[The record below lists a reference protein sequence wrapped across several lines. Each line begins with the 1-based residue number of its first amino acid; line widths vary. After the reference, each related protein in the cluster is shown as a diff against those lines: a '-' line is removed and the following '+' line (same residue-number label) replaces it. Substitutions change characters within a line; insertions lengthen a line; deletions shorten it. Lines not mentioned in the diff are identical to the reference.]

1 MRPERP
7 DAGLGEEALPFLLR
21 MPGSALQ
28 RGAFAAPHPPALLP
42 SPAMTSPL
50 SQRKPFK
57 PWVLAM
63 MIAGATCAF
72 AAAWFSFEQNTVW
85 ATRFGIAALVFYV
98 ISMVVR
104 RSGR

>member
-1 MRPERP
+1 
-7 DAGLGEEALPFLLR
+7 
-21 MPGSALQ
+21 
-28 RGAFAAPHPPALLP
+28 
-42 SPAMTSPL
+42 MTTPL

-57 PWVLAM
+57 PWVLSL

-98 ISMVVR
+98 ISMVAR

>member
-1 MRPERP
+1 M
-7 DAGLGEEALPFLLR
+7 AGLAWLRARLRPLGE
-21 MPGSALQ
+21 
-28 RGAFAAPHPPALLP
+28 GAFAPAQPRALLP
-42 SPAMTSPL
+42 SPAMTTPL

-57 PWVLAM
+57 PWVLAL

-98 ISMVVR
+98 ISMVAR